1 MPLNAAPIPLQ
12 LSSDTF
18 WFTKNIYN
26 MNILKDTLLFFPYG
40 TSYHELICGSTGVH
54 YRANL
59 LLGG

>member
-54 YRANL
+54 Y
-59 LLGG
+59 